1 MKNII
6 YECIICKKFQD
17 TGLKDCKRCFL
28 DMAIIKNERV
38 NKGQCPYYKVCDI
51 CFCKG
56 KLIFKDFFL
65 VKRNKEERSIYWNYH
80 KYNKKEEDIHNYW
93 NIISKNIDMNC

>member
-1 MKNII
+1 MNMKNII

-38 NKGQCPYYKVCDI
+38 NKITTKKI
-51 CFCKG
+51 
-56 KLIFKDFFL
+56 
-65 VKRNKEERSIYWNYH
+65 ENYLNH
-80 KYNKKEEDIHNYW
+80 IK
-93 NIISKNIDMNC
+93 